1 MRIPISVMTMIM
13 GAALALT
20 GAESSPAPASGT
32 KVGESMSPAAVT
44 ILSSVKEDGFLKLVL
59 QEFSR
64 QHADLRVNLSVQ
76 PDREKILQKLDAG
89 EIDLAVVQ
97 LAATGRQPVF
107 QALKPFAVV
116 VNPSNPLE
124 NISLRRLGKVF
135 DGSIRA
141 WSELG
146 GPKMPLRLMVFPDHS
161 PEGSLLLGLLNLKTM
176 AGTNRITDSSGRAI
190 AALVAYDAGALG
202 CVPSEFVTADVK
214 LLKVDGV
221 LPDRKH
227 VLSGEY
233 PLTARIVVLQS
244 AKASAASR
252 QLVAYLRG
260 PAGEN
265 ACRYL
270 SLIPIK

>member
-13 GAALALT
+13 GATLALT
-20 GAESSPAPASGT
+20 GAEPNPAPAGGT
-32 KVGESMSPAAVT
+32 KVAETMSPVAVK

-59 QEFSR
+59 QDFSR
-64 QHADLRVNLSVQ
+64 QHAELRVNLSVQ
-76 PDREKILQKLDAG
+76 SDQEKILQKLDAG

-97 LAATGRQPVF
+97 LASSGRQPVF
-107 QALKPFAVV
+107 QALKPFAAV

-124 NISLRRLGKVF
+124 NISLRRLAKVF
-135 DGSIRA
+135 DGSVRA
-141 WSELG
+141 WNELG

-161 PEGSLLLGLLNLKTM
+161 SEGALLLNLLAIKTM
-176 AGTNRITDSSGRAI
+176 AGANRITDSSGRAL
-190 AALVAYDAGALG
+190 AALVAYDTGALG
-202 CVPSEFVTADVK
+202 CIPSEFVTADVK
-214 LLKVDGV
+214 LLKVDGI
-221 LPDRKH
+221 LPDMKH

-252 QLVAYLRG
+252 RLVEYLRG
-260 PAGEN
+260 PAGEK